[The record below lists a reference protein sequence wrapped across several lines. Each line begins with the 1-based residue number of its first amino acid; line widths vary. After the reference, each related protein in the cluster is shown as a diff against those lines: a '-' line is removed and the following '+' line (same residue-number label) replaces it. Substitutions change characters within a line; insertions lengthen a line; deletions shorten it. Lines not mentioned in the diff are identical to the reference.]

1 MVTVFSLCLLTEIDQ
16 SIVLIKNIMKKS
28 LDHKILDIGCQTD
41 KIINSIKSVTM
52 EQWWCRDSAGRSSMN
67 TCVQL

>member
-16 SIVLIKNIMKKS
+16 SIVLIENRMNKS
-28 LDHKILDIGCQTD
+28 LDCNILDRGCQTD

-52 EQWWCRDSAGRSSMN
+52 DQWCCRDSAGSSSVN